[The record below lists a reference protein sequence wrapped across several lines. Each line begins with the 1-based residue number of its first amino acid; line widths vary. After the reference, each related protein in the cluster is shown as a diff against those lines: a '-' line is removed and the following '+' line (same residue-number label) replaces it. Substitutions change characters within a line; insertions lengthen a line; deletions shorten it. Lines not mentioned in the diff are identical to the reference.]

1 MKKVARSLLLLGFVL
16 SQGCTYVPGVEPT
29 DIEPIRTKVAT
40 RAETEAILGEPEETL
55 QTNVG
60 VINIYSYDAGA
71 DGNFEGV
78 AFEGPSSGRRGL
90 EETLVFYA
98 LFSPILWVGT
108 PFMYAEK
115 AGQQTRYV
123 AIVYSADDKINYY
136 ILGHSIEPLGE
147 RAVVEWELVSQCPL
161 PYSEAVLLDADT
173 QWALATA
180 CPDPTNQKWLRLAA
194 ENGQREAMYTLGHEH
209 EAGTLEKW
217 HWVCLAATQGHA
229 KARHETGHYYETGEN
244 PVSQDLVRSYVW
256 YSLAETSGYQEAGT
270 SYKKTDTGMKCC
282 FSDISRREIVAENLA
297 ADQIT
302 EADRLVAEWDPN
314 PAECDIEAAKSDN

>member
-1 MKKVARSLLLLGFVL
+1 MKMVARVLLLLGFVL

-29 DIEPIRTKVAT
+29 DMEPIRQKVAN
-40 RAETEAILGEPEETL
+40 RAEVEAILGEPEETL

-78 AFEGPSSGRRGL
+78 PFDGGGGPHGL
-90 EETLVFYA
+90 EAMIVFYA
-98 LFSPILWVGT
+98 LFSPIMWVGT
-108 PFMYAEK
+108 PALYAEK
-115 AGQQTRYV
+115 AGHQTRYV
-123 AIVYSADDKINYY
+123 AIVYSADDKISYY
-136 ILGHSIEPLGE
+136 KLGFGIEPLKEGF
-147 RAVVEWELVSQCPL
+147 VTEWELVSQCPL
-161 PYSEAVLLDADT
+161 PYSEAVSLDADT

-180 CPDPTNQKWLRLAA
+180 CPDPTNQQWLRLAA

-209 EAGTLEKW
+209 DAGTLEKW

-270 SYKKTDTGMKCC
+270 RYKKTDTGMKCC

-302 EADRLVAEWDPN
+302 EAERLVAEWEPN
-314 PAECDIEAAKSDN
+314 PAECEVEATKSEN